1 MLTRSLVLLVCQFRH
16 FRMSVTVRDRFYIV
30 SEIHKNSKYFFV
42 FFQFIIF
49 SIYYGGSKMETLFW
63 VSQMILDILVI
74 IYIVNEKAVLRF
86 YQTALSFTPTPI
98 VSLTIYQTI
107 FSEMQMFCQ

>member
-1 MLTRSLVLLVCQFRH
+1 
-16 FRMSVTVRDRFYIV
+16 
-30 SEIHKNSKYFFV
+30 
-42 FFQFIIF
+42 
-49 SIYYGGSKMETLFW
+49 METLFW

-86 YQTALSFTPTPI
+86 YQT
-98 VSLTIYQTI
+98 I